1 MELTPVKKARWTT
14 AEETTLVQAVAERES
29 RLFGSM
35 SGCGAQKTR
44 KSKEAAWD
52 EITELLNR

>member
-35 SGCGAQKTR
+35 SGCGAQKRENQKKPLGT
-44 KSKEAAWD
+44 KLQSY
-52 EITELLNR
+52 